1 MLFLEINKTLRL
13 LRKLQNLLP
22 RSALIIMYKAFVI
35 AHLGYGDILH
45 DQAYIYVL
53 SPKSGIYSV

>member
-1 MLFLEINKTLRL
+1 MLFLKTNKTLRL

-35 AHLGYGDILH
+35 SHLDHGDILH